1 MVSQHA
7 MATTVRKVKQE
18 NRLRRQ
24 NQSQDEE
31 GPYKP
36 VPPPKPVSNNQKNN
50 QDGQQDEQR
59 EQTVVE
65 RSSLRTTSGP
75 ERTSVAEN
83 GQVRSAAGQ
92 PFAPEYRMPPLY
104 GEEQSSGQ
112 AQQAASLQTHSSKFP
127 VRLLSGEL

>member
-24 NQSQDEE
+24 NQNQDEE
-31 GPYKP
+31 GPYKAI
-36 VPPPKPVSNNQKNN
+36 PPPKPVPNNQKKQN
-50 QDGQQDEQR
+50 GQQWDDRRAVALAHPQ
-59 EQTVVE
+59 VP
-65 RSSLRTTSGP
+65 TSGT
-75 ERTSVAEN
+75 ERRDANHVGTEIRNS
-83 GQVRSAAGQ
+83 GQI

-104 GEEQSSGQ
+104 GEEQSSSQ

-127 VRLLSGEL
+127 VSVCSL